1 MLDVE
6 SSLGRN
12 PRTLE
17 DLNMVWLVY
26 LILVVLFV
34 AGLFGYMR
42 VRGKRLHN

>member
-1 MLDVE
+1 
-6 SSLGRN
+6 
-12 PRTLE
+12 
-17 DLNMVWLVY
+17 MVWLVY